1 MAITIKTPNPTSIA
15 VTQGS
20 QVSGGIVVKKA
31 GALTVQSLSNVD
43 TTDLQDGYTLV
54 YDSTTNLWISQ
65 PIDIGIALSVD
76 GGTY

>member
-1 MAITIKTPNPTSIA
+1 MTVTVRTPNPNAIS

-20 QVSGGIVVKKA
+20 QTTGSVIVKKA

-43 TTDLQDGYTLV
+43 TSDLQDGYTLV
-54 YDSTTNLWISQ
+54 YDTTTNLWVAQ
-65 PIDIGIALSVD
+65 PVEAGTITAID

>member
-1 MAITIKTPNPTSIA
+1 MTVRIRTPNPTSIA

-20 QVSGGIVVKKA
+20 QVAGGIVVKKA

-65 PIDIGIALSVD
+65 PIDTGTITLVD